1 MPWSRLWSIGSGWK
15 LRHQRSWRKSNW
27 MVYDFG
33 SYGGLMRILACLM
46 STCSTTFISSLA
58 CCVLSNLSLLLFL
71 VCLSISLAYLSTGSA
86 VGKIMMGSLVLT
98 CLRIISSAGVLPVD
112 GCDGSWTTS
121 SSLPPYYIE
130 QDAQSFYD
138 LYYTMEDISNTVEL
152 IDPHLKEFRDLY
164 ATYEEGA
171 RSWGRCWLS
180 LRTKMLTISRWP
192 HHSSWAENHSDQ
204 PCSLYYQSSDYLL
217 YIHFPLNI
225 VNSTLTFVFNW
236 CRNGCLY
243 LTNNEIYL

>member
-1 MPWSRLWSIGSGWK
+1 MFEAARKKSQSLTLISILFYFSPGMPWSRLWSIGSGLK

-112 GCDGSWTTS
+112 GFDGSWTTS

-152 IDPHLKEFRDLY
+152 IDPLLKEFRDLY
-164 ATYEEGA
+164 AT
-171 RSWGRCWLS
+171 
-180 LRTKMLTISRWP
+180 
-192 HHSSWAENHSDQ
+192 
-204 PCSLYYQSSDYLL
+204 
-217 YIHFPLNI
+217 
-225 VNSTLTFVFNW
+225 
-236 CRNGCLY
+236 
-243 LTNNEIYL
+243 